1 VTVLRIT
8 AVLVGAYLLGAI
20 PFSQMVARWTAGV
33 DLRRT
38 GTGTVSGTA
47 VYKSAGF
54 GPVAVAGILDILKGV
69 AAVLP
74 MAGTRPVVAAV
85 AGGLAVVG
93 HNWSVF
99 LGGAGGRGIAP
110 ALGATIVL
118 GPVGTVVLG
127 LGLALGRIVGRTG
140 LGSFASQALLIP
152 VLAVVDGSQGFLLGS
167 VLVVPM
173 WVKRMTGNRLPGP
186 PKVLNALHRL
196 AFDHDRVAPK
206 SEAP

>member
-47 VYKSAGF
+47 VYESAGF

-127 LGLALGRIVGRTG
+127 LGLALGRIVRRTG